1 MTETLESLASET
13 HLERDLIASAQAGN
27 ESAFA
32 ALFERHKRVV
42 YSLSLRILRV
52 PADAEDVTQDVFLL
66 LFRKISMFRGESAFS
81 TWLYRLA
88 TNAALSRLRKGDIKY
103 EACQP
108 EGRPSERSSA
118 TIEGAADPRLRH
130 CVDRLT
136 LEQAISGLPTSY
148 RSVFA
153 LYVVHGYKHREIAKM
168 LNCSVSSSKTQ
179 LHKARQ
185 RLRLRLRARPSDRAV
200 GGAAARPKEA
210 PSDTK
215 TIGAQL

>member
-1 MTETLESLASET
+1 MTATLESLASET
-13 HLERDLIASAQAGN
+13 HLERDLIAGAQAGN

-32 ALFERHKRVV
+32 ALFEKHKRVV

-88 TNAALSRLRKGDIKY
+88 TNAALSRLRKSDMKY
-103 EACQP
+103 ASCQP
-108 EGRPSERSSA
+108 EGRRMDGSSG
-118 TIEGAADPRLRH
+118 TIDGAPDPRLGQ

-136 LEQAISGLPTSY
+136 LQQALSGLPTSY

-185 RLRLRLRARPSDRAV
+185 RLRLKLRPRQESGNRQRA
-200 GGAAARPKEA
+200 EA
-210 PSDTK
+210 
-215 TIGAQL
+215 

>member
-1 MTETLESLASET
+1 MTDSLESLAADV
-13 HLERDLIASAQAGN
+13 HLEHDLIASAQAGN

-32 ALFERHKRVV
+32 ALFEKYKRVV

-81 TWLYRLA
+81 TWLYRLT
-88 TNAALSRLRKGDIKY
+88 TNAALSRLRRGDMKNRSC
-103 EACQP
+103 ETEDRGTGGA
-108 EGRPSERSSA
+108 SETR
-118 TIEGAADPRLRH
+118 TGAPDPRLRH

-136 LEQAISGLPTSY
+136 LEQAISGLPSNY

-168 LNCSVSSSKTQ
+168 LNCSISNSKSQ

-185 RLRLRLRARPSDRAV
+185 ALRAKLRFQANKPTVRHPSRRPLRQNTLLVA
-200 GGAAARPKEA
+200 
-210 PSDTK
+210 
-215 TIGAQL
+215 

>member
-1 MTETLESLASET
+1 MTESLKSLGT
-13 HLERDLIASAQAGN
+13 DVHLEHDLIAGAQAGSD
-27 ESAFA
+27 SAFA
-32 ALFERHKRVV
+32 ALFEKYKRVV

-81 TWLYRLA
+81 TWLYRLT
-88 TNAALSRLRKGDIKY
+88 TNAALSRLRRADMKNRSCETEDRRT
-103 EACQP
+103 
-108 EGRPSERSSA
+108 GRPSASRA
-118 TIEGAADPRLRH
+118 GAPDLRFRH

-136 LEQAISGLPTSY
+136 LEQALSGLPSNY

-168 LNCSVSSSKTQ
+168 LNCSISNSKSQ

-185 RLRLRLRARPSDRAV
+185 ALRAKLRSQASKRTALRASRRPLRQNALPV
-200 GGAAARPKEA
+200 
-210 PSDTK
+210 
-215 TIGAQL
+215 

>member
-1 MTETLESLASET
+1 MNDSLGSLAT
-13 HLERDLIASAQAGN
+13 DVRLEHDLIAGAQAGN

-32 ALFERHKRVV
+32 ALFEKHKRVV

-88 TNAALSRLRKGDIKY
+88 TNVALSRLRRSDMKNRSWETEDSR
-103 EACQP
+103 A
-108 EGRPSERSSA
+108 GRASEVRA
-118 TIEGAADPRLRH
+118 GAPDPRLRH

-136 LEQAISGLPTSY
+136 LEQAISGLPSNY
-148 RSVFA
+148 QSVFA

-168 LNCSVSSSKTQ
+168 LNCSISNSKSQ

-185 RLRLRLRARPSDRAV
+185 VLRAKLRSQASKRTVLRAGRRPLQQNALQV
-200 GGAAARPKEA
+200 A
-210 PSDTK
+210 
-215 TIGAQL
+215 

>member
-1 MTETLESLASET
+1 MTESLESLTPAVQQ
-13 HLERDLIASAQAGN
+13 ERDLIARAQAGN

-32 ALFERHKRVV
+32 ALFEGHKRVV

-81 TWLYRLA
+81 TWLYRLTA
-88 TNAALSRLRKGDIKY
+88 NAALSRLRKPDVRNAASESGG
-103 EACQP
+103 CRR
-108 EGRPSERSSA
+108 EGSSA
-118 TIEGAADPRLRH
+118 VTPGAPDPRLRQ
-130 CVDRLT
+130 CIDRLT
-136 LEQAISGLPTSY
+136 LEQAISGLPPSY

-168 LNCSVSSSKTQ
+168 LNCSVSSSKAQ

-185 RLRLRLRARPSDRAV
+185 KLRLELRPQPGQRY
-200 GGAAARPKEA
+200 AAPRQ
-210 PSDTK
+210 SRSS
-215 TIGAQL
+215 